1 MAMINNLEGGNVR
14 LRAMEPEDID
24 VLYKWENDTVVWR
37 VSNTVAPF
45 SKYILREFID
55 NQRYD
60 IFETKQVRLI
70 VESKADRRPVGTV
83 DLFEIDPYNRR
94 AGVGILIYESRD
106 KRQGYASEALALL
119 IRYCFQTLILN
130 QLFCNVPAQNAPSLG
145 LFQSKGFSIVGLKR
159 EWVKTTSG
167 WQDEYLL
174 QLINPNK
181 G

>member
-1 MAMINNLEGGNVR
+1 VARINHLEGESVL
-14 LRAMEPEDID
+14 LRAMEPEDVD
-24 VLYKWENDTVVWR
+24 VLYKWENDTGVWK
-37 VSNTVAPF
+37 VSNTIAPF

-60 IFETKQVRLI
+60 MFETKQIRLI
-70 VESKADRRPVGTV
+70 IESKAERRPVGTI
-83 DLFEIDPYNRR
+83 DLFDLDPYNRR
-94 AGVGILIYESRD
+94 AGVGVLIYESRD

-119 IRYCFQTLILN
+119 IRYCFQTLMLN
-130 QLFCNVPAQNAPSLG
+130 QLHCNVPAMNVPSLG
-145 LFQSKGFSIVGLKR
+145 LFQSKGFSIVGLKK

-167 WQDEYLL
+167 WQDEYML